1 VSPVSLPA
9 AAEAPRAKR
18 AIDEAIRAIPS
29 EWFRASPAVYWAD
42 FLGCT
47 FIGWTAFVLAVSSG
61 GLLSV
66 ALFAVAT
73 LALYRAVLFI
83 HEITH
88 RVQRD
93 VPAFTFAWN
102 ALVGVP
108 LLVPSFLYEGVHTDH
123 HRQRTYGTEADPEY
137 LPFGRRSP
145 TLMAGYVIAS
155 LFAPLLFA
163 VRFAVLTPVSWVV
176 PPLRRFVSQHASALV
191 INHLYVRQTP
201 IPFAGRVQEA
211 AACALCWAAGILLWT
226 GQLPITV
233 LIGWA
238 GVSAVA
244 SGVNAARTL
253 AAHRYDHDE
262 HASAELS
269 MNEQLLD
276 SCTIATLRRP
286 PLSMQIAN
294 VGRALIAP
302 VGLRYHALHHWIPS
316 LPYHNLGRAHRLLA
330 SVLSADA
337 PYGATIEEGFTSA
350 LRDLVHRSGSRSRGR
365 S

>member
-1 VSPVSLPA
+1 VSLPA
-9 AAEAPRAKR
+9 ASAAPPTKR
-18 AIDEAIRAIPS
+18 AIDEAIRAIPAD
-29 EWFRASPAVYWAD
+29 WFKASPAIYWSD
-42 FLGCT
+42 FLVSA
-47 FIGWTAFVLAVSSG
+47 IAGWTAFVFAIVSTGWSRA
-61 GLLSV
+61 
-66 ALFAVAT
+66 ALFVIAA

-123 HRQRTYGTEADPEY
+123 HRQRTYGTESDPEY

-145 TLMAGYVIAS
+145 VLIAGYVIGS

-163 VRFAVLTPVSWVV
+163 VRFALLAPLSWVV
-176 PPLRRFVSQHASALV
+176 PPLRRFVKQHGSALV
-191 INHLYVRQTP
+191 INHLYVRQAP
-201 IPFAGRVQEA
+201 ILLGGRVQEIA
-211 AACALCWAAGILLWT
+211 AWALCWTAALLFWS
-226 GQLPITV
+226 GRLPAAV
-233 LIGWA
+233 LIAWSGM
-238 GVSAVA
+238 SAVV
-244 SGVNAARTL
+244 SGINAARTL

-276 SCTIATLRRP
+276 SCTIATIRRP
-286 PLSMQIAN
+286 PITIRIAN
-294 VGRALIAP
+294 AGRALVAP

-316 LPYHNLGRAHRLLA
+316 LPYHNLGRAHRLLV
-330 SVLSADA
+330 SVLAADA
-337 PYGATIEEGFTSA
+337 PYGATIERGFTPA
-350 LRDLVHRSGSRSRGR
+350 IRNLLHRAGARSRR
-365 S
+365 SR

>member
-1 VSPVSLPA
+1 VPLPA
-9 AAEAPRAKR
+9 ANTAPPKR
-18 AIDEAIRAIPS
+18 AIDEAIRAIPAD
-29 EWFRASPAVYWAD
+29 WFKASPAIYWSD
-42 FLGCT
+42 FLVSA
-47 FIGWTAFVLAVSSG
+47 IAGWTAFVFAVVGAGWSRA
-61 GLLSV
+61 
-66 ALFAVAT
+66 ALFVIAAV
-73 LALYRAVLFI
+73 ALYRAVLFI

-137 LPFGRRSP
+137 LPFGHRSP
-145 TLMAGYVIAS
+145 VLIAGYVIAS

-163 VRFAVLTPVSWVV
+163 VRFALLAPLSWVV
-176 PPLRRFVSQHASALV
+176 PPLRRFVKEHCSALV
-191 INHLYVRQTP
+191 INHLYVRHAP
-201 IPFAGRVQEA
+201 IPPAGRVQEIA
-211 AACALCWAAGILLWT
+211 AWALCWTAALLFWS
-226 GQLPITV
+226 GRLPATV

-238 GVSAVA
+238 GMSAVV
-244 SGVNAARTL
+244 SGINAARTL

-276 SCTIATLRRP
+276 SCTIATIRRP
-286 PLSMQIAN
+286 PIAVRIAN
-294 VGRALIAP
+294 SGRALVAP

-316 LPYHNLGRAHRLLA
+316 LPYHNLGRAHRLLV
-330 SVLSADA
+330 SVLATDA
-337 PYGATIEEGFTSA
+337 PYGITIERGFTPA
-350 LRDLVHRSGSRSRGR
+350 IRDLLRRAGSRSRR
-365 S
+365 SR

>member
-1 VSPVSLPA
+1 MSLPA
-9 AAEAPRAKR
+9 ASAAPPPKR
-18 AIDEAIRAIPS
+18 VIDEAIRAIPT
-29 EWFRASPAVYWAD
+29 EWFKASPAIYWSD
-42 FLGCT
+42 FLFSAT
-47 FIGWTAFVLAVSSG
+47 VGWAAFALAV
-61 GLLSV
+61 LSAGWSRV

-137 LPFGRRSP
+137 LPFGHRSP
-145 TLMAGYVIAS
+145 ALIAGYVIAS

-163 VRFAVLTPVSWVV
+163 LRFALLAPLSWIL
-176 PPLRRFVSQHASALV
+176 PPLRRFVKEHFSALV

-201 IPFAGRVQEA
+201 IPFAGRVQEI
-211 AACALCWAAGILLWT
+211 AACAFCWTAALLLWS
-226 GQLPITV
+226 GRLPVAV
-233 LIGWA
+233 LLGWA

-244 SGVNAARTL
+244 SGINAARTL
-253 AAHRYDHDE
+253 AAHRYDHDDQ
-262 HASAELS
+262 ASAELS

-276 SCTIATLRRP
+276 SCTIASRRRP
-286 PLSMQIAN
+286 PVAVRLAN
-294 VGRALIAP
+294 AGRALVAP

-316 LPYHNLGRAHRLLA
+316 LPYHNLGRAHRLLV
-330 SVLSADA
+330 SVLAPDA
-337 PYGATIEEGFTSA
+337 LYGATIESGFTPA
-350 LRDLVHRSGSRSRGR
+350 LRDLVHRAGTRSRHGR
-365 S
+365 

>member
-1 VSPVSLPA
+1 MTLPA
-9 AAEAPRAKR
+9 ASAAPPPKR
-18 AIDEAIRAIPS
+18 VIDEAIRAIPA
-29 EWFRASPAVYWAD
+29 EWFKASPAIYWSD
-42 FLGCT
+42 FLLSAT
-47 FIGWTAFVLAVSSG
+47 VGWAAFVLAV
-61 GLLSV
+61 LSAGWIRV

-73 LALYRAVLFI
+73 AAIYRAVLFI

-123 HRQRTYGTEADPEY
+123 HRQRTYGTVADPEY
-137 LPFGRRSP
+137 LPFGHRSP
-145 TLMAGYVIAS
+145 ALIGGYVIAS

-163 VRFAVLTPVSWVV
+163 LRFALLAPLSWIL
-176 PPLRRFVSQHASALV
+176 PPLRRFVKEHLSALV

-201 IPFAGRVQEA
+201 IPFAGRVQEVA
-211 AACALCWAAGILLWT
+211 AWALCWTAALLLWS
-226 GQLPITV
+226 GRLPVAV
-233 LIGWA
+233 LLGWA

-244 SGVNAARTL
+244 SGINAGRTL

-276 SCTIATLRRP
+276 SCTISA
-286 PLSMQIAN
+286 LSPQPQALVVRIAN
-294 VGRALIAP
+294 VGRALVAP

-316 LPYHNLGRAHRLLA
+316 LPYHNLGRAHRLLV
-330 SVLSADA
+330 SVLAPDA
-337 PYGATIEEGFTSA
+337 LYGATIEPGFTPA
-350 LRDLVHRSGSRSRGR
+350 LRDLVHRAGTRSQHGR
-365 S
+365 